1 MNNVPVPMDLDRTC
15 FNRNRP
21 PNQGYQN
28 FGGCVANAG
37 SNRQMPHTPNPSASA
52 PCFKC
57 GATDHWANKCL
68 NRKGQFNLI
77 DLDLDATEEESV
89 MSIDDIKERINAM
102 SPDEKGAL
110 ASSMEASEQ
119 DFLTV

>member
-1 MNNVPVPMDLDRTC
+1 MR
-15 FNRNRP
+15 R
-21 PNQGYQN
+21 
-28 FGGCVANAG
+28 
-37 SNRQMPHTPNPSASA
+37 TPNPSASA

-68 NRKGQFNLI
+68 NRGGQFNLI
-77 DLDLDATEEESV
+77 DLDMDTSVDALEDGTL

-102 SPDEKGAL
+102 SPKEKGAL
-110 ASSMEASEQ
+110 ANSMEASEQ